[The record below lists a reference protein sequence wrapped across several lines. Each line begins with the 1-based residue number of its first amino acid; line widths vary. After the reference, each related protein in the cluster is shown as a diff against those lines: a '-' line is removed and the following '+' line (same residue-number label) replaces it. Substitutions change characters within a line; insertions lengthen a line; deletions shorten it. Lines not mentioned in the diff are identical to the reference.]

1 MSDLHGGQILRVAV
15 VVIVTAKVTAAPTST
30 PMFHVDQT
38 RWDTCAPQII
48 VEEAGGVVLPFSG
61 SGEGGMADVE
71 ALLLS
76 RDAGGTPP
84 SSSSVGGDLRLSYNK
99 PDLASPHCLFLGR
112 YSSSS
117 TKQVGT

>member
-1 MSDLHGGQILRVAV
+1 MAV
-15 VVIVTAKVTAAPTST
+15 PTST
-30 PMFHVDQT
+30 SIFRTDPT

-48 VEEAGGVVLPFSG
+48 VEEAGGVVLSFSG

-76 RDAGGTPP
+76 RDATGTSP

-99 PDLASPHCLFLGR
+99 PDLLSPHCLFLGGC
-112 YSSSS
+112 S
-117 TKQVGT
+117 TSQDDTQKEKSVS